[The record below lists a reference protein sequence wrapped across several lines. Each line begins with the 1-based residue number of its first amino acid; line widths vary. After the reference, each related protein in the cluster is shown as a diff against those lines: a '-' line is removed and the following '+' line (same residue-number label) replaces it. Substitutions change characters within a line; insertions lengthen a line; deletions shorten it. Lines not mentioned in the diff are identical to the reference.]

1 MSAAQSALDRPI
13 ARLIAAG
20 IAAAALGLVGWLVYV
35 DNREDPAIAAC
46 IKQHSATIRSAR
58 DSGALP
64 ADVAQRFLAKVEE
77 SCRDQVGS
85 AMR

>member
-1 MSAAQSALDRPI
+1 MSASSLDQPI

-20 IAAAALGLVGWLVYV
+20 IAVVALGLVAWLAYI

-46 IKQHSATIRSAR
+46 IKQHTAAIARAR
-58 DSGALP
+58 DRGALP

-77 SCRDQVGS
+77 SCRDQAGS
-85 AMR
+85 AAR